1 MFGKKPQKTVVDQA
15 VEAVDRIHLHIAHLH
30 DERDDAV
37 SSFRETADRLAEINE
52 ELEQQSTLCS
62 ALVGQLNVA
71 KDCINRQH
79 EDNAR
84 VREKIL
90 DIIGE

>member
-1 MFGKKPQKTVVDQA
+1 MFGKKQKTVVDQA
-15 VEAVDRIHLHIAHLH
+15 VEAMDRISGHITHLRT
-30 DERDDAV
+30 EREIAV

-52 ELEQQSTLCS
+52 ELEQQATLCS
-62 ALVGQLNVA
+62 SLVGQLSQT
-71 KDCINRQH
+71 KECINRQH